1 MIPGNTF
8 YLVQCA
14 TRMAQPAAGNHRH
27 ETAAGCGDRCQQ
39 KADFVPNAAGRVFV
53 DHGAA
58 QFLGCP
64 IEHSAGR
71 GHFGR
76 EFRSLVKGLVD
87 ASIPA
92 EQVSALAMAV
102 IFKSM
107 TFDEAAKLT
116 TEMASSGTVLDWRAE
131 ELGGPVIDKHSTG
144 GVGDKVS
151 FLLAPIAAACGCF
164 VPMISGRGLGHTGGT
179 LDKIE
184 SIPGYQA
191 TPDFDLF
198 KKVVKSTGCAIIGQ
212 TADLA
217 PADRRFYAIR
227 DITATIESVPLITAS
242 ILSKKIAAGLE
253 GLVMDVKVGTGAF
266 MQSFERATKLAKSII
281 GTAATAGLKTHAL
294 ITDMNEVLGQTAG
307 NAVEIA
313 ESVEFLKNENREHR
327 LNEVVDA
334 LCAEM
339 LIVTG
344 LETDQDTARGRVEA
358 AITSGEAAEVFSRM
372 VAELGGP
379 VDCVD
384 KYTEYLPKPSVLKPA
399 HPSDVGFLAEVDA
412 HAVGNAII
420 ELGGGRQH
428 IGDELDLAVGISDIA
443 QIGEMVGTD
452 RPLAV
457 VHAASE
463 EDADLACELI
473 SQACRISADRP
484 DERPIVYEILSAE

>member
-1 MIPGNTF
+1 MLFADVIQKKRDG
-8 YLVQCA
+8 
-14 TRMAQPAAGNHRH
+14 
-27 ETAAGCGDRCQQ
+27 GDLTTEEI
-39 KADFVPNAAGRVFV
+39 KFF
-53 DHGAA
+53 
-58 QFLGCP
+58 
-64 IEHSAGR
+64 
-71 GHFGR
+71 
-76 EFRSLVKGLVD
+76 VKGLAD
-87 ASIPA
+87 SSIPA

-102 IFKSM
+102 IFNSM
-107 TFDEAAKLT
+107 TFDEAATLT
-116 TEMASSGTVLDWRAE
+116 TEMACSGTVLDWRAE

-227 DITATIESVPLITAS
+227 DITATIESIPLITAS
-242 ILSKKIAAGLE
+242 ILSKKIASGLE
-253 GLVMDVKVGTGAF
+253 GLVMDVKVGSGAF
-266 MQSFERATKLAKSII
+266 MTSIERAEKLAKSII

-307 NAVEIA
+307 NAVEIV
-313 ESVEFLKNENREHR
+313 ESVEFLKDEYREPR
-327 LNEVVDA
+327 LNEIVIA

-339 LIVTG
+339 LILTG
-344 LETDQDTARGRVEA
+344 LEKDRESAGRSVET

-379 VDCVD
+379 VDFLD
-384 KYTEYLPKPSVLKPA
+384 KYTEYLPKAAVYKPV
-399 HPSDVGFLAEVDA
+399 HPSDVGFLTIVDT
-412 HAVGNAII
+412 HAIGNAII

-428 IGDELDLAVGISDIA
+428 LGDELDLAVGISDIA
-443 QIGEMVGTD
+443 QIGDMVGTD

-457 VHAASE
+457 VHAASA
-463 EDADLACELI
+463 EDAELAAGLI
-473 SQACRISADRP
+473 RDACKISADQPAGRP
-484 DERPIVYEILSAE
+484 LIYETLTAE